1 MALNTELKNQIES
14 IIASDKIILFMK
26 GTKENPQCGFSATVV
41 EILNQL
47 VPEYTTVNVLA
58 DHQIREGIKEFSSW
72 PTIPQLYA
80 HKEFIGGCDII
91 KELYNSGEIFT
102 ALQIP
107 KPSSKI
113 PHINITPNAADAFLK
128 ALKDAGPEDKL
139 RLKVN
144 VNFGHDLSFSSRN
157 ANDLEIQSAGLSI
170 LIDPIS
176 AGKADGLTIDYTS
189 SKMGAGFEINNPN
202 APSIVKDMTVVELK
216 QKLDNH
222 EKFNFFDVRT
232 QEEWD
237 LSHIPGA
244 KLFLELSEDEIAAL
258 DKNTPIVFQ
267 CRSGGR
273 SARTAEQFNAKGFRN
288 VYNLKGGILAYKKEI
303 DDSIVAS

>member
-1 MALNTELKNQIES
+1 MALNTELKNQIET

-58 DHQIREGIKEFSSW
+58 DHDIREGIKEFSAW

-91 KELYNSGEIFT
+91 KELYSNGEIFE
-102 ALQIP
+102 ALKIP
-107 KPSSKI
+107 KPSNKI

-128 ALKDAGPEDKL
+128 ALQDAGPEDKL

-144 VNFGHDLSFSSRN
+144 INFGHDLSFSSKN
-157 ANDLEIQSAGLSI
+157 ANDLEIKSAGLSI

-176 AGKADGLTIDYTS
+176 AAKADGLTIDYAS
-189 SKMGAGFEINNPN
+189 NKMGAGFEINNPN
-202 APSIVKDMTVVELK
+202 APSVVKDMTVVELK

-237 LSHIPGA
+237 LSRIPGA
-244 KLFLELSEDEIAAL
+244 KLFLELTEDEIAAL